1 MRASDPPQNPCSA
14 KTTCL
19 LRRRAAATT
28 PKKKTKSQHNKNWR
42 RRHITPSRTDKS
54 PGPGPLERGLQQ
66 RPQLAREVVAAEHL
80 LVGRVA
86 VLVQQP
92 RVGARF

>member
-1 MRASDPPQNPCSA
+1 MRSRPATKPVQREDDLSPTTSCSCHHPQE
-14 KTTCL
+14 
-19 LRRRAAATT
+19 RRQKPT
-28 PKKKTKSQHNKNWR
+28 QNNWR

-54 PGPGPLERGLQQ
+54 PGGPLERGLQQ

-86 VLVQQP
+86 VLVQ
-92 RVGARF
+92 